1 MNIPAVQTYSDVTS
15 VAAYDF
21 KASSSAE
28 RQSDGSYRMRFRSMV
43 TLLRL
48 QIDLSAVSGLA
59 ADETLLSIRMTAG
72 TGSLSGAFT
81 CDLNNPDAG
90 LTPVDAAATL
100 TVDMAGR
107 PALSRQVTAY
117 AVAAPGCTVGTKLDF
132 VITTDRH
139 VATFTATL
147 LGTMEGGAFY
157 DVPLNA
163 TVLANNGAVI
173 KDVDEPDE
181 PAEETANCYMITTAG
196 EHSFYAR
203 QIGNG
208 DKGIIPGAAS
218 MSPRRR

>member
-1 MNIPAVQTYSDVTS
+1 M
-15 VAAYDF
+15 
-21 KASSSAE
+21 
-28 RQSDGSYRMRFRSMV
+28 
-43 TLLRL
+43 
-48 QIDLSAVSGLA
+48 
-59 ADETLLSIRMTAG
+59 
-72 TGSLSGAFT
+72 
-81 CDLNNPDAG
+81 
-90 LTPVDAAATL
+90 
-100 TVDMAGR
+100 
-107 PALSRQVTAY
+107 TAY

-208 DKGIIPGAAS
+208 DKGIIPGAGFHVTSSKINPKSAKVLWQDTQGFIDEGS
-218 MSPRRR
+218 VRLADDGRVYYTATGNTATP